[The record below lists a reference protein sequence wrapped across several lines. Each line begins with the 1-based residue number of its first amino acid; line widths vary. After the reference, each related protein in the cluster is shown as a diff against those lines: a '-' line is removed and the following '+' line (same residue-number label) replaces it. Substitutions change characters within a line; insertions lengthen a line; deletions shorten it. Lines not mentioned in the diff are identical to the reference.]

1 MTSKERVRAALSHQ
15 KPDRIPAAFEAV
27 ESVRQKLLLHYGFR
41 DMDQLL
47 EKFQIDILPADPRY
61 IGPELK
67 SYRNDKGQLVCQT
80 FWGYECTRQ
89 ETAVDT
95 YWTTTYFPLNDVE
108 TVEDVD
114 KIPFPDP
121 SRWPPF

>member
-61 IGPELK
+61 TSWCVRPFGATSVPGRKPLWTPIGPPP
-67 SYRNDKGQLVCQT
+67 T
-80 FWGYECTRQ
+80 
-89 ETAVDT
+89 
-95 YWTTTYFPLNDVE
+95 
-108 TVEDVD
+108 
-114 KIPFPDP
+114 
-121 SRWPPF
+121 SR